1 MVARLGRLS
10 GHGFLDFDAQNLIC
24 YSLGST
30 FMATILMQY
39 PLHTVSQPVTGDE
52 ARKLA
57 RAIKLGQSI
66 ANPAAIATAKRIAK
80 RRKRAEKAH
89 ATER

>member
-1 MVARLGRLS
+1 MKRLS
-10 GHGFLDFDAQNLIC
+10 DLGFLYFNAQNLIC
-24 YSLGST
+24 YSVDSI
-30 FMATILMQY
+30 FMATVLMQY

-57 RAIKLGQSI
+57 RAIKLGQYI
-66 ANPAAIATAKRIAK
+66 ANPTAIATAKRIAK